1 VAHPKD
7 ERAAPG
13 GRTAP
18 LDLETP
24 MRLGSIASRVLA
36 LCLAFAPALAA
47 GSVECDAERGVC
59 WKRGDG
65 KIQRTVKEI
74 TGGIAAEITSPDPKV
89 AAQIG
94 RDFAELADRL
104 EKGQP
109 AQTSDPLFAA
119 IAQHRSEIALTVVE
133 IEGGVSLTAS
143 SKNPKVTALIRQHA
157 TKRGEGA
164 AAASPKS

>member
-1 VAHPKD
+1 
-7 ERAAPG
+7 
-13 GRTAP
+13 
-18 LDLETP
+18 
-24 MRLGSIASRVLA
+24 MRFRSISFTSIAV
-36 LCLAFAPALAA
+36 CLAVGVPYASA
-47 GSVECDAERGVC
+47 GVECDAERGVC

-65 KIQRTVKEI
+65 KIQRTVKEV
-74 TGGIAAEITSPDPKV
+74 TGGITAEITSPDPKV

-94 RDFAELADRL
+94 RDLAELADRL

-157 TKRGEGA
+157 TKGGEGT